1 MRIREARYAIP
12 ELDMTP
18 MIDMT
23 FQLIAFFMFVMNFST
38 ELVRE
43 EIQLPVVQLA
53 QPVTE
58 SKVEPIVLNLDA
70 DGSLFLPGQVVN
82 VADPNGLA
90 ELNAYLYR
98 EAALARLRMRAA
110 GLPPDTPLGSNVI
123 IRADRAT
130 PFDLVR
136 KVLRSCREAGFVHY
150 SLRAETRV
158 P

>member
-1 MRIREARYAIP
+1 MRTREARYAIP

-53 QPVTE
+53 QPVTQ
-58 SKVEPIVLNLDA
+58 SKVEPIVLNVDS
-70 DGSLFLPGQVVN
+70 DGSVYLPGEVIN
-82 VADPNGLA
+82 VMTPDGLA
-90 ELNAYLYR
+90 QLNSFLYR

-110 GLPPDTPLGSNVI
+110 GLPPDSPLNSTVI
-123 IRADRAT
+123 IRGDRAT
-130 PFDLVR
+130 PFDVIR

-150 SLRAETRV
+150 SLRAETRAQ
-158 P
+158 

>member
-1 MRIREARYAIP
+1 MRVREASYAIP

-53 QPVTE
+53 QPVTQ
-58 SKVEPIVLNLDA
+58 SKVEPIVLNIDA
-70 DGSLFLPGQVVN
+70 DGSVYLPGEVVN
-82 VADPNGLA
+82 ITEPDGLA
-90 ELNAYLYR
+90 QLNSFLYR
-98 EAALARLRMRAA
+98 EAALARLRMRAS
-110 GLPPDTPLGSNVI
+110 GLPPDAPLNATVI
-123 IRADRAT
+123 IRADRAA

-150 SLRAETRV
+150 SLRAETRAQ
-158 P
+158 